1 MIKLPQEEVGD
12 FDPRTGTMAG
22 RFHVAPV
29 LVAVLLAWA
38 CQLRPTAAA
47 TAIGHEAG
55 RIGRLPGQPVVDFP
69 MYSGY
74 VTVDGR
80 AGRALFYWLQEVPA
94 ASQPAPLVL
103 WLNGGPGCSS
113 VAYGASEELGAFRIR
128 PGGATLFLNKY
139 RWNSAA
145 NILFLDSPAGVG
157 FSYTNTTSDLYNSGD
172 RRTAHDSYTFLVRW
186 FERFP
191 QYKYRDFYIAGE
203 SYAGHYVP
211 ELSQLVYRKNKG
223 VSKPQINIK
232 GFMVGNAVTDDYHDQ
247 VGTFESWWNHGL
259 ISDATYRRLKAT
271 CVSTVHHDIEH
282 TSPPCDAA
290 YDAAT
295 VEQGDI
301 DPYSIY
307 TPTCNQ
313 TSSSTT
319 ARKNWR
325 LKGHYPW
332 MRGSYDPCTEM
343 HSTVYY
349 NRPEVQ
355 RALHANVTGINY
367 TWTTCS
373 GIINTNWGDSPRSML
388 PIYKELI
395 AAGLRIW
402 VYSGDT
408 DSVVPLTATR
418 YSIDA
423 LGLPTVVSWYPWYDK
438 KEVGGWSQVYKGLTL
453 VTIRGAGHEVPLH
466 RPKQALILFRHFLHG
481 KPMPKNGTVV

>member
-1 MIKLPQEEVGD
+1 
-12 FDPRTGTMAG
+12 MAG
-22 RFHVAPV
+22 RLHVAPV

-38 CQLRPTAAA
+38 CQLRPTVAA
-47 TAIGHEAG
+47 THIDGREAHRVG
-55 RIGRLPGQPVVDFP
+55 QLPGQPAVDFS

-74 VTVDGR
+74 ITVNER
-80 AGRALFYWLQEVPA
+80 AGRALFYWLQEAPA
-94 ASQPAPLVL
+94 AAQPAPLVL

-128 PGGATLFLNKY
+128 PDGATLFLNKY
-139 RWNSAA
+139 LWNRAA

-157 FSYTNTTSDLYNSGD
+157 FSYTNTSSDLYTSGD

-223 VSKPQINIK
+223 VKKPRINFK

-259 ISDATYRRLKAT
+259 ISDATYRLLEAV
-271 CVSTVHHDIEH
+271 CVHDNIEH
-282 TSPPCDAA
+282 TSPPCDDA
-290 YDAAT
+290 YDAAMA
-295 VEQGDI
+295 EQGNI

-307 TPTCNQ
+307 TPKCNQ
-313 TSSSTT
+313 TSSSSST

-325 LKGHYPW
+325 IEGHYPW
-332 MRGSYDPCTEM
+332 MRGSYDPCTES

-373 GIINTNWGDSPRSML
+373 DTINTNWRDSPKSML

-438 KEVGGWSQVYKGLTL
+438 KQVGGWSQVYKGLTL
-453 VTIRGAGHEVPLH
+453 VTVRGAGHEVPLH
-466 RPKQALILFRHFLHG
+466 RPRQALKLFRHFLYG

>member
-1 MIKLPQEEVGD
+1 M
-12 FDPRTGTMAG
+12 TN
-22 RFHVAPV
+22 RFPVAP
-29 LVAVLLAWA
+29 LLAALLALA
-38 CQLRPTAAA
+38 CWLRPAAA
-47 TAIGHEAG
+47 TAVHEAD
-55 RIGRLPGQPVVDFP
+55 RIDRLPGQPEVNFA

-74 VTVDGR
+74 VTVDER
-80 AGRALFYWLQEVPA
+80 AGRSLFYWLQEVPA
-94 ASQPAPLVL
+94 ESQPAPLVL

-113 VAYGASEELGAFRIR
+113 IAYGASEELGAFRIR
-128 PGGATLFLNKY
+128 PGGASLFLNKQ
-139 RWNSAA
+139 RWNRVA

-172 RRTAHDSYTFLVRW
+172 NRTAHESYTFLVKW
-186 FERFP
+186 FARFP
-191 QYKYRDFYIAGE
+191 HYKYREFYLAGE

-211 ELSQLVYRKNKG
+211 QLSQLVYRNNKG
-223 VSKPQINIK
+223 IEKPFINFK

-259 ISDATYRRLKAT
+259 ISDATYRLLEAV
-271 CVSTVHHDIEH
+271 CVHDNIEH

-290 YDAAT
+290 YETAMA
-295 VEQGDI
+295 EQGDI

-319 ARKNWR
+319 PSPAKKRRRVK
-325 LKGHYPW
+325 PW
-332 MRGSYDPCTEM
+332 MRGYDPCTER

-373 GIINTNWGDSPRSML
+373 DIINTNWRDSPFSML
-388 PIYKELI
+388 PIYQELI

-423 LGLPTVVSWYPWYDK
+423 LGLSTTTNWYPWYDN

-453 VTIRGAGHEVPLH
+453 VTVRGAGHEVPLH
-466 RPKQALILFRHFLHG
+466 RPRQAFILFQHFLRG
-481 KPMPKNGTVV
+481 KPMPSAPKNGTMA